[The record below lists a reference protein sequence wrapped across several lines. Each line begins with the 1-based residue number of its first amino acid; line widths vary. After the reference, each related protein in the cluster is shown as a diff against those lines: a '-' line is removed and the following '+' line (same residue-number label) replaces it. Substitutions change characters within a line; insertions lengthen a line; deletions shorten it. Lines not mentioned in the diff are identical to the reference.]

1 MKKSLRLMK
10 KISWWAKMHKSYA
23 RIIIVVSFIFLN
35 ALAFF
40 TGYFLNQLG
49 IFFSQASLFGFF
61 FIFLLINSLNI
72 SSGLVACFQKFA
84 TKK

>member
-1 MKKSLRLMK
+1 MKKSLQLMK

-40 TGYFLNQLG
+40 TGYPFPGGCPHRTFRNHH
-49 IFFSQASLFGFF
+49 
-61 FIFLLINSLNI
+61 
-72 SSGLVACFQKFA
+72 SS
-84 TKK
+84 